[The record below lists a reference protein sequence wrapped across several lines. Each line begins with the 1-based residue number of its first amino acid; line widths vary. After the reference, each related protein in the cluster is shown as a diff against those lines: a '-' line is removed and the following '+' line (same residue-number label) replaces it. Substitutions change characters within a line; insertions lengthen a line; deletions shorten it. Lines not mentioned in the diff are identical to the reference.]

1 MKKGEI
7 ILQPQTEASRRLRDR
22 NKDVIRLQSRYLI
35 RTALQ
40 SLRWHIGAFL
50 KSGFTKAVGQ
60 GSFGLGH
67 LTYVG
72 VTIHAN
78 KDFVSQKPPNTPIIT
93 VSYLSDCNIHHYP
106 IPILFSV
113 GVICCFMICWLPYH
127 LQRTGFVILTY
138 KNHWGPFWRMV
149 HKHFYHVSGAF
160 YYLNSFFN
168 PFLYTI
174 LSRRYRDRMNALW
187 ERLWICMTPNLES
200 FAPLSN
206 VQSIELNLMPNINLS
221 SILRRKSTPDITVL
235 YRNGEAHVSFGQI
248 SRISKESN
256 TRIIKSTEVWMS
268 YCCDVFKSSIYRGS
282 HTF

>member
-1 MKKGEI
+1 
-7 ILQPQTEASRRLRDR
+7 
-22 NKDVIRLQSRYLI
+22 
-35 RTALQ
+35 
-40 SLRWHIGAFL
+40 
-50 KSGFTKAVGQ
+50 
-60 GSFGLGH
+60 
-67 LTYVG
+67 
-72 VTIHAN
+72 
-78 KDFVSQKPPNTPIIT
+78 
-93 VSYLSDCNIHHYP
+93 
-106 IPILFSV
+106 
-113 GVICCFMICWLPYH
+113 MICWLPYH

-138 KNHWGPFWRMV
+138 KNYWGPFWRTV

-187 ERLWICMTPNLES
+187 ERLWTCMTPNLES

-256 TRIIKSTEVWMS
+256 TRIIKSTEV
-268 YCCDVFKSSIYRGS
+268 
-282 HTF
+282 